1 MKILSLKTLRLIES
15 ADSQL
20 FYNYMRR
27 LGLPIASK
35 PNQNYNQVSTE
46 SIHELA
52 ALITED
58 RYEHVVLDPYRN
70 KVINLARSLGYVV
83 NINENATIPLN
94 EYIGQGMVNAVG
106 SAIGKVGKAAGD
118 QLKAGFNAGYDQQ
131 IFNIADRLIKQG
143 KTNTLLFN
151 IYKATKD
158 KVLKQELKNA
168 LANLSKRKQAMYKKL
183 KAEQA
188 AGQGTEPE
196 AQAQPA
202 QGAQPP
208 TQGTQ
213 QAAPQ
218 QATAST
224 QTQQQP

>member
-1 MKILSLKTLRLIES
+1 MMKILSLQTLRLLES
-15 ADSQL
+15 ADYQL
-20 FYNYMRR
+20 FSNYMTR
-27 LGLPIASK
+27 LGLPIVSK
-35 PNQNYNQVSTE
+35 PNHNYNQVSTE

-58 RYEHVVLDPYRN
+58 RYEHVVLDAYRN
-70 KVINLARSLGYVV
+70 RVTTFARSLGYVV

-94 EYIGQGMVNAVG
+94 EYTGQGMVNAVG

-188 AGQGTEPE
+188 AGQG
-196 AQAQPA
+196 AQPA
-202 QGAQPP
+202 AP
-208 TQGTQ
+208 GTQ
-213 QAAPQ
+213 QAQGTQPATQQTAQPAAAPTPQ
-218 QATAST
+218 Q
-224 QTQQQP
+224 P

>member
-20 FYNYMRR
+20 FYNYMTR

-94 EYIGQGMVNAVG
+94 EYLGQGMVNAVG
-106 SAIGKVGKAAGD
+106 SAIGQAGKAAGD
-118 QLKAGFNAGYDQQ
+118 QVKAGFNAGYDQQ
-131 IFNIADRLIKQG
+131 LLTTINRLIQQG
-143 KTNTLLFN
+143 KTDSILFSV
-151 IYKATKD
+151 YKVTKD
-158 KVLKQELKNA
+158 KILKGQLKVA
-168 LANLSKRKQAMYKKL
+168 LDSLSKRKQAMYKKL
-183 KAEQA
+183 QAEQA
-188 AGQGTEPE
+188 AGQGTQPE
-196 AQAQPA
+196 AQALPA
-202 QGAQPP
+202 QGAQQP

-213 QAAPQ
+213 QATPQ
-218 QATAST
+218 PATAST

>member
-1 MKILSLKTLRLIES
+1 MMKILSLQTLRLLES
-15 ADSQL
+15 ADYQL
-20 FYNYMRR
+20 FSNYMTR
-27 LGLPIASK
+27 LGLPIVSK
-35 PNQNYNQVSTE
+35 PNHNYNQVSTE

-58 RYEHVVLDPYRN
+58 RYEHVVLDAYRN
-70 KVINLARSLGYVV
+70 RVTTFARSLGYVV

-188 AGQGTEPE
+188 AGQG
-196 AQAQPA
+196 AQPA
-202 QGAQPP
+202 AP
-208 TQGTQ
+208 GTQ
-213 QAAPQ
+213 QAQGTQPATQQTAQPAAAPTPQ
-218 QATAST
+218 Q
-224 QTQQQP
+224 P